1 MNITASEV
9 PYYLNTLLLAIKNIA
24 GVDILLFPPFTSL
37 PKVSDS
43 LAGSQSVR
51 LGAQNMS
58 PHPKGAFTGEISASM
73 LRDLFVHYILIGH
86 SERRHLFGETN
97 TMIHDK
103 IVAAHLHQIRPILCI
118 GETLEERNAGK
129 EKQVLEEQLRVALK
143 DLSDNDIENTIIAYE
158 PVWAIGTGRTAS
170 VEQAQELVHAGRKY
184 QFTRT
189 PLQSAAFFA
198 VNSMAG
204 LIHIKLNSDH
214 PAFQN
219 LVAILEDELGD
230 TLPVEELANRL
241 TRAREGLKLLLCSWA
256 RLEDEALVEEERE
269 RLEDI
274 RTDWSKVAKQFLR
287 NPGR

>member
-1 MNITASEV
+1 MSLPRKKIISANWKMNITASEV

-158 PVWAIGTGRTAS
+158 PVWAIGTGCTAT
-170 VEQAQELVHAGRKY
+170 VAQAQEAHCFIRKII
-184 QFTRT
+184 
-189 PLQSAAFFA
+189 PL
-198 VNSMAG
+198 
-204 LIHIKLNSDH
+204 
-214 PAFQN
+214 
-219 LVAILEDELGD
+219 
-230 TLPVEELANRL
+230 LPIV
-241 TRAREGLKLLLCSWA
+241 LLLIKCVCNMA
-256 RLEDEALVEEERE
+256 EASL
-269 RLEDI
+269 L
-274 RTDWSKVAKQFLR
+274 LML
-287 NPGR
+287 